1 MHAAQRIQGP
11 AAGEVTPDQRTTTNN
26 HPRTPMLIFL
36 CLFAAIVA
44 IVAIVRP
51 MADATAAVIRKTRA
65 RSGHNSYKIA
75 NGVTIYP
82 GMLAQLEGGY
92 LNHWDG
98 TGKLIGLVLGDA
110 MGISPAAALTGNTS
124 ATPVPQARVDETG
137 VTIMHT
143 AVAGTPTAALVGSWV
158 YCPDSDLANLTI
170 TPDGPPVGRL
180 VAYRATT
187 DCDVELFT
195 PTEFGAG
202 VEIGVISQAVTY
214 SQFTDGG
221 STIGTLTMTDYVPA
235 GAILLGSKVLVT
247 AGFTGDTSAALTISD
262 GSDVDRFNT
271 GTPSVFTAAATGI
284 ETGVPSGNKLI
295 TTAVQPILRVTS
307 GADFTNVSAGSM
319 TVHIYYLRTASA

>member
-1 MHAAQRIQGP
+1 
-11 AAGEVTPDQRTTTNN
+11 
-26 HPRTPMLIFL
+26 MLTLL
-36 CLFAAIVA
+36 CLFAAVLALVA
-44 IVAIVRP
+44 LVRP
-51 MADATAAVIRKTRA
+51 MADATAAAVRKTRP
-65 RSGHNSYKIA
+65 RSGYNAYKIA
-75 NGVTIYP
+75 NGVTVYP

-92 LNHWDG
+92 VNHWDG
-98 TGKLIGLVLGDA
+98 TGKLLGLVLGDA
-110 MGISPAAALTGNTS
+110 LGISPGSALTGNTS
-124 ATPVPQARVDETG
+124 ATPVPMARIDESGATL
-137 VTIMHT
+137 MHM

-180 VAYRATT
+180 VGYRSTS

-202 VEIGVISQAVTY
+202 VEIGVVSQAVTY

-221 STIGTLTMTDYVPA
+221 STLGTLTMTDYVPA
-235 GAILLGSKVLVT
+235 GAILIGSKVLVT
-247 AGFTGDTSAALTISD
+247 AGFAGDTSAVLTISD

-271 GTPSVFTAAATGI
+271 GTPSVFATAATGI

-307 GADFTNVSAGSM
+307 GADFTAVNAGAM
-319 TVHIYYLRTASA
+319 TVHVYYLRTASA